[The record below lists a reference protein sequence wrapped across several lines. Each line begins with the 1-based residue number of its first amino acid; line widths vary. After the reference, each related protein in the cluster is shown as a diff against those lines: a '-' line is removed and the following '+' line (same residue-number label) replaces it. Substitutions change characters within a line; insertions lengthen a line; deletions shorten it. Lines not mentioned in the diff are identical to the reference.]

1 MPGIHNGDHPPTVAR
16 AGCRLPIPGS
26 PRQRG
31 ESWFRSPRRPVL
43 CSLLLVECL
52 AQASCGFHSQTL
64 LSMVIKHFPW
74 LMVGLCSGLVIPA
87 AWQRLRLRWIRQTA
101 GTRKELF
108 RLVAENAADMIA
120 LVDTKGRSLYNN
132 PAYLRVLGYS
142 PTELEE
148 TSALEQVH
156 PEDRFSVMEA
166 AREARDG
173 ATERRLEYRIR
184 HKSGS
189 WRVLESTASAI
200 RNAKG
205 EVQEIVIVTR
215 DITDRK
221 RAQEK
226 LEYNTFHDPLTGFP
240 KRNLFVDRLQHC
252 WLRARRNPAYKYA
265 VLFVDVDG
273 FKVFND
279 SMGHEGGDQ
288 LIIEIGRRLSACLR
302 YDDTVTLPKGKRRI
316 GDQVLSRLGGDE
328 FTILL
333 DGLRDP
339 SDAMRVAKRIQAAMA
354 KPFQIAGRGI
364 FTSASI
370 GIALSTTPHER
381 PEDLLRDADIAMRRA
396 KALGKSRCQLFD
408 AEMHTR
414 AVNRLKLESELRI
427 ALEEN
432 QLRLHYQPIVQVET
446 GEIVGFEALLR
457 WQHPEQGLLAPDK
470 FIEIAE
476 STGLIVPIGRWV
488 LDSAC
493 QQIRSWQSMFPSDPL
508 LSISVNVS
516 AKQFTHT
523 TLVSDARTI
532 IRKTEI
538 EPSRLQLEVTESMA
552 MADPDLTDRVLV
564 QLKDLGIQIVI
575 DDFGTGHSSLSRLRR
590 FPVDVIKIDRS
601 FVHNMH
607 DDHVN
612 RDIVHLILT
621 LAQNLNLKVIAE
633 GIESSAHVLQ
643 LKQLNCQLGQGYFF
657 SPPLEADAAQQLLAN
672 SSGRHRDIERLS
684 PDLSALSLA
693 IRASRVNAPADF
705 SMEFCSVSPARPG
718 RLRAPARA
726 SSEPS
731 ESHAVPAVVPIDA
744 G

>member
-1 MPGIHNGDHPPTVAR
+1 MPEIHDGDHPPVVAR
-16 AGCRLPIPGS
+16 ASCSLAILRS
-26 PRQRG
+26 CRQRLDG
-31 ESWFRSPRRPVL
+31 WLARHRRPVL
-43 CSLLLVECL
+43 CSLLVVECL
-52 AQASCGFHSQTL
+52 LEASCNFHSRML
-64 LSMVIKHFPW
+64 LSSVIQHSAW
-74 LMVGLCSGLVIPA
+74 LIAGICSGLAIPA
-87 AWQRLRLRWIRQTA
+87 AYQQLRLRWLRQTA
-101 GTRKELF
+101 GKREELF

-120 LVDTKGRSLYNN
+120 LVDTKGRRLYNN
-132 PAYLRVLGYS
+132 PAYNKILGYS
-142 PTELEE
+142 ASELGE
-148 TSALEQVH
+148 TSAFEQVH
-156 PEDRFSVMEA
+156 PEDRGNVMEA
-166 AREARDG
+166 ARKALDG
-173 ATERRLEYRIR
+173 GTEGRLEYRIR

-189 WRVLESTASAI
+189 WRVLESTANAI
-200 RNAKG
+200 RNGKG
-205 EVQEIVIVTR
+205 EVEEIVIVTR
-215 DITDRK
+215 DITERK
-221 RAQEK
+221 QAEEQ
-226 LEYNTFHDPLTGFP
+226 LEYNAFHDPLTGFP

-252 WLRARRNPAYKYA
+252 WLRARRNPAYRYA

-288 LIIEIGRRLSACLR
+288 LIIEIGRRLSTCLR
-302 YDDTVTLPKGKRRI
+302 YDDTVTLPKGQKLI
-316 GDQVLSRLGGDE
+316 ADPVLSRLGGDE

-354 KPFQIAGRGI
+354 KPFQIAGRGLFI
-364 FTSASI
+364 STSI

-408 AEMHTR
+408 SEMHTR
-414 AVNRLKLESELRI
+414 AVNRLKLESELRL

-432 QLRLHYQPIVQVET
+432 QLRLHYQPIVQVES
-446 GEIVGFEALLR
+446 GQIVGFEALLR

-488 LDSAC
+488 LGSAC
-493 QQIRSWQSMFPSDPL
+493 QQIRSWQAKFPSDPP

-516 AKQFTHT
+516 AKQFAHAC
-523 TLVSDARTI
+523 LVSDAREV
-532 IRKTEI
+532 IRTADI
-538 EPSRLQLEVTESMA
+538 DPSRLQLEVTESMA

-564 QLKDLGIQIVI
+564 QLKELGIQIAI

-607 DDHVN
+607 DDHIN

-633 GIESSAHVLQ
+633 GIESPAHVIQ

-657 SPPLEADAAQQLLAN
+657 SPPLEPDKAEQLLAKRI
-672 SSGRHRDIERLS
+672 GHHQTTHRL
-684 PDLSALSLA
+684 
-693 IRASRVNAPADF
+693 PAA
-705 SMEFCSVSPARPG
+705 M
-718 RLRAPARA
+718 ARA
-726 SSEPS
+726 T
-731 ESHAVPAVVPIDA
+731 A
-744 G
+744 GTET

>member
-1 MPGIHNGDHPPTVAR
+1 
-16 AGCRLPIPGS
+16 
-26 PRQRG
+26 
-31 ESWFRSPRRPVL
+31 
-43 CSLLLVECL
+43 
-52 AQASCGFHSQTL
+52 
-64 LSMVIKHFPW
+64 MVIKHFPW

-354 KPFQIAGRGI
+354 KPFQIGGRGI

-672 SSGRHRDIERLS
+672 SSGRRDRANRL
-684 PDLSALSLA
+684 PAPIA
-693 IRASRVNAPADF
+693 RRAS
-705 SMEFCSVSPARPG
+705 
-718 RLRAPARA
+718 
-726 SSEPS
+726 
-731 ESHAVPAVVPIDA
+731 A
-744 G
+744 GTET

>member
-1 MPGIHNGDHPPTVAR
+1 MPGMHNGDHPPAVAR
-16 AGCRLPIPGS
+16 AGCRPPIPGS
-26 PRQRG
+26 SRQRG

-52 AQASCGFHSQTL
+52 VQASCGFHSQTL
-64 LSMVIKHFPW
+64 LSTVIKHFPW
-74 LMVGLCSGLVIPA
+74 LIVGLSSGLVIPTA
-87 AWQRLRLRWIRQTA
+87 FQRLWLRCIGQTA

-120 LVDTKGRSLYNN
+120 LVDTKGRSLYHN

-142 PTELEE
+142 PTELEA

-205 EVQEIVIVTR
+205 EVREIVIVTR

-221 RAQEK
+221 RAEER

-279 SMGHEGGDQ
+279 SMGHDGGDQ

-339 SDAMRVAKRIQAAMA
+339 SDAMRVAKRMQAAMA

-408 AEMHTR
+408 ADMHTR
-414 AVNRLKLESELRI
+414 AVKRLKLESELRL
-427 ALEEN
+427 ALEQN

-457 WQHPEQGLLAPDK
+457 WQHPEHGLLAPDK

-493 QQIRSWQSMFPSDPL
+493 QQIRSWQSMFPSDPPL
-508 LSISVNVS
+508 IISVNVS

-532 IRKTEI
+532 IRKTEM

-672 SSGRHRDIERLS
+672 SSGRR
-684 PDLSALSLA
+684 
-693 IRASRVNAPADF
+693 
-705 SMEFCSVSPARPG
+705 
-718 RLRAPARA
+718 
-726 SSEPS
+726 
-731 ESHAVPAVVPIDA
+731 DA
-744 G
+744 GNRLPAPMARGAAAGTET